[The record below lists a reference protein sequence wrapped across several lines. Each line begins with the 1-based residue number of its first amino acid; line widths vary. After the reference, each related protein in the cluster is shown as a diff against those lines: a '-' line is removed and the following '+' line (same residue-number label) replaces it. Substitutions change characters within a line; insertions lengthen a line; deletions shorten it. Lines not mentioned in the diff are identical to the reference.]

1 MGNPRYSIKNG
12 SYRNTW
18 RTSIYRAT
26 AKDQNI
32 QFEPLSMDKPWIE
45 VELKAFLLDCIK
57 QKSFASKGQVCIED
71 IKNIY
76 NYQWEFTFQGKKDN
90 LLNDF
95 LGGFK
100 SFLYLKTKEGVE
112 IPIGN
117 GLMNIVMPELTI
129 KKMRTFISG
138 KILLPQIIS

>member
-71 IKNIY
+71 IKISI
-76 NYQWEFTFQGKKDN
+76 TISGN
-90 LLNDF
+90 LL
-95 LGGFK
+95 FK
-100 SFLYLKTKEGVE
+100 G
-112 IPIGN
+112 
-117 GLMNIVMPELTI
+117 
-129 KKMRTFISG
+129 R
-138 KILLPQIIS
+138 KIIF